1 MVFDTGAEEAG
12 GMDMELLEILKHR
25 RSVREY
31 TGEPIPKEQL
41 EKILAAGLLSPSG
54 RSRKPW
60 ELVIVQNRN
69 MLKELVKCREG
80 AANMLEKAG
89 CAILVFADPEKTDV
103 WTEDCSIVMSNMHL
117 MADSLGLGSC
127 WIQGRLRKA
136 QNGMT
141 TEEFC
146 RQLLQVPKRYQLEAI
161 LSVGVTEKHPD
172 PRSLEEAELNK
183 VHNEAWEK

>member
-1 MVFDTGAEEAG
+1 
-12 GMDMELLEILKHR
+12 MDLLEMLKHR

-31 TGEPIPKEQL
+31 TGAPIPKEQL

-60 ELVIVQNRN
+60 ELVIVQNRD

-89 CAILVFADPEKTDV
+89 CAILVFADPEETDV

-146 RQLLQVPKRYQLEAI
+146 RQLLQVPKRYHLEAI

-172 PRSLEEAELNK
+172 PHSLEEAELSK
-183 VHNEAWEK
+183 VHNEIWEQ

>member
-1 MVFDTGAEEAG
+1 
-12 GMDMELLEILKHR
+12 MDLLEMLKHR

-31 TGEPIPKEQL
+31 TGAPIPKEQL
-41 EKILAAGLLSPSG
+41 EEIVAAGLLSPSG

-60 ELVIVQNRN
+60 ELVIVQNRDT
-69 MLKELVKCREG
+69 LKELVKCREG

-89 CAILVFADPEKTDV
+89 CAILVFADPEKTYV

-172 PRSLEEAELNK
+172 PRSLEEAELSK
-183 VHNEAWEK
+183 VHNEIWE

>member
-1 MVFDTGAEEAG
+1 
-12 GMDMELLEILKHR
+12 MDLLEMLKHR

-31 TGEPIPKEQL
+31 TRAPIPKEQL

-60 ELVIVQNRN
+60 ELVIVQNRD

-141 TEEFC
+141 TEEYRLIYRFC
-146 RQLLQVPKRYQLEAI
+146 PSWNVIEYSTTMASADFSRQALLHDFRK
-161 LSVGVTEKHPD
+161 K
-172 PRSLEEAELNK
+172 N
-183 VHNEAWEK
+183 N

>member
-1 MVFDTGAEEAG
+1 
-12 GMDMELLEILKHR
+12 MDLLEMLKRR

-31 TGEPIPKEQL
+31 TGAPIPKEQL

-60 ELVIVQNRN
+60 ELVIVQNRD

-172 PRSLEEAELNK
+172 PHSLEEAELSK
-183 VHNEAWEK
+183 VHNEIWEQ

>member
-1 MVFDTGAEEAG
+1 
-12 GMDMELLEILKHR
+12 MDLLEMLKHR

-31 TGEPIPKEQL
+31 TGEPIPKEYL
-41 EKILAAGLLSPSG
+41 EQILAAGLLSPSG

-60 ELVIVQNRN
+60 ELVTVQNRDT
-69 MLKELVKCREG
+69 LKELIQCREG

-127 WIQGRLRKA
+127 WIQGRLRTA
-136 QNGMT
+136 RNGMT

-146 RQLLQVPKRYQLEAI
+146 RKLLHVPEQYRLEAI
-161 LSVGVTEKHPD
+161 LSVGVSKKRPESY
-172 PRSLEEAELNK
+172 SLEEIETAK
-183 VHNEAWEK
+183 VHDEMWEK

>member
-1 MVFDTGAEEAG
+1 
-12 GMDMELLEILKHR
+12 MDLLEMLKHR
-25 RSVREY
+25 RSVRDY
-31 TGEPIPKEQL
+31 TGEAIPKEHLDQ
-41 EKILAAGLLSPSG
+41 ILAAGLLSPSG

-60 ELVIVQNRN
+60 ELVVVQDRDT
-69 MLKELVKCREG
+69 LKELVKCREG

-127 WIQGRLRKA
+127 WIQSRLRTA
-136 QNGMT
+136 QDKTT

-146 RQLLQVPKRYQLEAI
+146 RKLLHVPERYCLEAI
-161 LSVGVTEKHPD
+161 LSAGIAQKRPAPHGLQEIETEK
-172 PRSLEEAELNK
+172 
-183 VHNEAWEK
+183 VHSEAWESRE